1 MNRKIDSRGL
11 FNGLMLIAIGIL
23 FLLDQLHIEDFGD
36 LIVKYWPLIIISFGV
51 SHLLRRDSMWSG
63 VWLVST
69 GVWLQLAHLHLLGL
83 TYRNSWPLLLIA
95 LGAGITLRAMVDVPG
110 RREESSDQ

>member
-36 LIVKYWPLIIISFGV
+36 LIVKYAGDRYLNKRNTALAPGFATVNIGV
-51 SHLLRRDSMWSG
+51 GYRVGRCELRLERRQP
-63 VWLVST
+63 VAV
-69 GVWLQLAHLHLLGL
+69 
-83 TYRNSWPLLLIA
+83 LLLQRLKISA
-95 LGAGITLRAMVDVPG
+95 QLIYFLA
-110 RREESSDQ
+110 